1 MRTSIPTLAVAASSI
16 LGADA
21 LQLAQPR
28 DAAPRVVQ
36 HDIQRRHVDNPLA
49 RDRYRMRKRD
59 NTVSVGLENEETLY
73 FMNVSIGTPAQDLK
87 LHIDTGSSDLWVNVP
102 NSQLC
107 SGQGDPCADSGTYDA
122 NSSSTYSYI
131 NSQFNI
137 TYVDGSG
144 SFGDYASDVVSFG
157 GVTLRDQQF
166 GIGYSSSSQ
175 EGILGIGYPINEVA
189 VAYNGGRTYANV
201 PQHLMQTG
209 QINSNAYSLWLNDLD
224 ASMGSILFGG
234 VNTDKFNGQLQTVPI
249 IPEQGV
255 YAEFIIALTGVGV
268 NGSEGS
274 LVSNLASPALLDS
287 GSSLMYLPDNVA
299 QDVFNAVGAQYD
311 ERQGAAFVDC
321 DLANSDMTI
330 DFTFS
335 SPTIRV
341 GMDELVIVAGVDR
354 GQPICILGIAPA
366 GGSTPVR
373 AILSFAPHTSSMTLP
388 ATRSPSRRRTSTPL
402 RPTMSSKSTTVP
414 TQCPA
419 PLWCRTPSL
428 PWLSRAVAISTV
440 ASRPESQGRARILGR
455 LRPRLATPLR
465 SLVPLVSQSWLCR
478 HGVEMC
484 VQKYSFAYRRQQ
496 WRYQGG
502 ILLYCVYRSYDL

>member
-366 GGSTPVR
+366 GGSTPVLGDTFLR
-373 AILSFAPHTSSMTLP
+373 SAYVVYDITSNEISLAQTNFN
-388 ATRSPSRRRTSTPL
+388 STSTDNVLEIHNGTNPVPSATVVQNAVTSVAVQSGGHINGGE
-402 RPTMSSKSTTVP
+402 PTGISGSSANSGTP
-414 TQCPA
+414 TA
-419 PLWCRTPSL
+419 SAGYTAALIGAIGV
-428 PWLSRAVAISTV
+428 AV
-440 ASRPESQGRARILGR
+440 
-455 LRPRLATPLR
+455 LAL
-465 SLVPLVSQSWLCR
+465 
-478 HGVEMC
+478 
-484 VQKYSFAYRRQQ
+484 
-496 WRYQGG
+496 
-502 ILLYCVYRSYDL
+502 